1 MVIILLTLYFIKMI
15 GKKLSAILCEI
26 ELAIM
31 DFEVNVAKPPE
42 YSNEGFRA
50 AVKIFMSAILDK
62 MWKLQENEDIDIDAR
77 TDMATKLGNE
87 LRNMVRVYTN
97 IDTHNLYK

>member
-1 MVIILLTLYFIKMI
+1 MLYSKKMI
-15 GKKLSAILCEI
+15 GKKLSGVLHEI
-26 ELAIM
+26 ELALLE
-31 DFEVNVAKPPE
+31 FEANVARPPE
-42 YSNEGFRA
+42 YTDEGFRA
-50 AVKIFMSAILDK
+50 AIKIFMSAILDK

-77 TDMATKLGNE
+77 ADMATKLGNE